1 VSTAELIAAWEAFK
15 AENPGADPVMFE
27 AYLDLLHDQGGDA
40 PPPALA
46 EEDVRQMLRTVG
58 S

>member
-1 VSTAELIAAWEAFK
+1 MSPAELITEWEKFK

-27 AYLDLLHDQGGDA
+27 AYLDHQA
-40 PPPALA
+40 AA
-46 EEDVRQMLRTVG
+46 IVEEPIPVSEDDVRQMLRTVG